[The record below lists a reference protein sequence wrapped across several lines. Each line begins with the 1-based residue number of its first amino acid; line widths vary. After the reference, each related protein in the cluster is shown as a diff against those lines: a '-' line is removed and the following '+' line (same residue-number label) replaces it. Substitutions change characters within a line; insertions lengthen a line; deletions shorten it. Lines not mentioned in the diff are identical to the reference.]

1 MATCDMGY
9 EHDGPVPAEDPAPEP
24 VVVESGPNENDVKI
38 AEIEATVSLERE
50 RIWTEQQELA
60 LAAENE
66 SLRGEIRGI
75 REVLDRLAPPEPE
88 SATEPAVVPVQVNDD
103 ARAED
108 GPPPPAETTAPA
120 APKEKKSKGW
130 WG

>member
-9 EHDGPVPAEDPAPEP
+9 EHDEPVPAEAPAPEP

-38 AEIEATVSLERE
+38 AEIEAAASVERE
-50 RIWTEQQELA
+50 KIWTEQQELA

-88 SATEPAVVPVQVNDD
+88 PAVVPIQVNDD
-103 ARAED
+103 APAED